1 MRAVRSTIAAA
12 PALCVAVGALVLTAC
27 EKGETGGP
35 GARPGPDPHGSAAQ
49 EWVARPPPLPSSSP
63 YISDVVTPGCTDGQ
77 ARFELWLSGWG
88 GEAWATA
95 SVGSVNESIGL
106 VQCFVDVC
114 TCEGVGAVPPGN
126 LADQAADAGMYG

>member
-1 MRAVRSTIAAA
+1 MVLG
-12 PALCVAVGALVLTAC
+12 PARVLTR
-27 EKGETGGP
+27 TG
-35 GARPGPDPHGSAAQ
+35 A
-49 EWVARPPPLPSSSP
+49 PPRSGWRVRRRCRRRRRT